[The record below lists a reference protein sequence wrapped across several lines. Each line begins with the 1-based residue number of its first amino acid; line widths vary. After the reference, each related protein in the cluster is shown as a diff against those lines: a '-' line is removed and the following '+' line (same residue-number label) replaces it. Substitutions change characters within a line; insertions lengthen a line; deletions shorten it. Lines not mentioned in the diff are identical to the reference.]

1 MSRRMTEVKRYRCE
15 WCGKEFRTPDRHH
28 CRFDPDVK
36 NCLSCEFV
44 GTFIPEDRINELPC
58 GFHCAAT
65 GYVQEGA
72 VNDFPDAISS
82 YARTDWEGKPCP
94 CDCYRLMAGYA
105 GKQSFRDRMV
115 RLEAERKDYPTADG
129 KPLKGEEE

>member
-44 GTFIPEDRINELPC
+44 GTFIPADRENDLPC

-65 GYVQEGA
+65 GYDDGSSI
-72 VNDFPDAISS
+72 NFFPEA
-82 YARTDWEGKPCP
+82 ATPHLLTDWNGEPCP
-94 CDCYRLMAGYA
+94 CDCHRLMDGYV
-105 GKQSFRDRMV
+105 GKQSFRDRMGW
-115 RLEAERKDYPTADG
+115 LAAEHKDYPTADG
-129 KPLKGEEE
+129 KPLKGGQE